1 MSDFESEEMGWRYW
15 VDAMTTS
22 NTDHREGEETKDSCP
37 GASVS
42 VKILSYLVRSCGGLC
57 ELFVLMY
64 VDLD

>member
-22 NTDHREGEETKDSCP
+22 NRDHREGEETKDSYP

-42 VKILSYLVRSCGGLC
+42 VKNF
-57 ELFVLMY
+57 ELFGTFMWGIR
-64 VDLD
+64 